1 MILLA
6 GLRRRVLRK
15 IRGLIVFI
23 QFSISVAIVVFFMYL
38 FRNHTHKVIKIWMK
52 IQMFFLGIKLEIEG
66 NLDESCDLIL
76 INHQS
81 MLDIIVM
88 EHLHSRNI
96 AWVAKKEITD
106 LFFLDIL

>member
-1 MILLA
+1 
-6 GLRRRVLRK
+6 
-15 IRGLIVFI
+15 
-23 QFSISVAIVVFFMYL
+23 
-38 FRNHTHKVIKIWMK
+38 MK

-96 AWVAKKEITD
+96 AWEAKKEITD
-106 LFFLDIL
+106 LLFQ